1 MAFLDTQTLQRLTN
15 DIDKAVI
22 KLYKDTPGLVSL
34 EVPLAF
40 YSVPSQQASKPLL
53 GLLSALE
60 VVPEV

>member
-1 MAFLDTQTLQRLTN
+1 MAFITPN
-15 DIDKAVI
+15 SYKEHIDV
-22 KLYKDTPGLVSL
+22 VSL

-40 YSVPSQQASKPLL
+40 YSVPSQQTSKPLL